1 MFALKTQGL
10 HYIFPEILRVMQF
23 ERPPPP
29 CIIGSTVTG
38 RITTGRITT
47 GRITTVRITTVR
59 VRTLAI
65 YFTKQ
70 QLFEIKARTLQ
81 NRLLFFVSQ
90 IFSGRDRLFRHRR
103 IDRNDFDKERTRPG
117 IGGSTRFPSS
127 RSRLVRIP
135 APDRNRDRHGSS
147 HRLQRQ
153 PTDFRNLRIQ

>member
-1 MFALKTQGL
+1 M
-10 HYIFPEILRVMQF
+10 
-23 ERPPPP
+23 
-29 CIIGSTVTG
+29 
-38 RITTGRITT
+38 
-47 GRITTVRITTVR
+47 
-59 VRTLAI
+59 
-65 YFTKQ
+65 
-70 QLFEIKARTLQ
+70 TLQ

-127 RSRLVRIP
+127 RPGLVRIP

-153 PTDFRNLRIQ
+153 PTDFRNYRIQ